1 MSNRAKKTEHAGHKG
16 STRKTGYWGLR
27 EDAKRESNS
36 ARRLA
41 DRRIAQAYDP
51 DDEGYPDNAEE

>member
-16 STRKTGYWGLR
+16 STRKTGYWGHR

-36 ARRLA
+36 ARRLE
-41 DRRIAQAYDP
+41 DRRISLSY
-51 DDEGYPDNAEE
+51 EAEEEEDHDS

>member
-51 DDEGYPDNAEE
+51 DDKDNAEE